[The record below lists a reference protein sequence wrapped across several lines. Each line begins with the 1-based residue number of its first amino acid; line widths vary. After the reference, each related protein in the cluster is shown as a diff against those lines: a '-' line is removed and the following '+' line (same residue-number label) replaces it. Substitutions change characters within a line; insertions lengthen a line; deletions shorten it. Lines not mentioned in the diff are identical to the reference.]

1 MGMLRFT
8 QHDNGLVFGGRVMR
22 GLVVACLVA
31 FALGLGVTVAYRM
44 QTEAMAVVVGV
55 LCGVSGTIPVS
66 LLVLYAARSARE
78 QPKPT
83 PPPAQPP
90 QTPQIIVVSPSLPPQ
105 GAQWPYP
112 AYPADPGALARPSR
126 DFTIIGDDD

>member
-1 MGMLRFT
+1 MRS
-8 QHDNGLVFGGRVMR
+8 LVI
-22 GLVVACLVA
+22 ACLIA

-55 LCGVSGTIPVS
+55 VCGVSGTIPVS
-66 LLVLYAARSARE
+66 LLVLYAARSAARE
-78 QPKPT
+78 EKPAPT
-83 PPPAQPP
+83 PPPAQQP

-105 GAQWPYP
+105 GSQWPYP
-112 AYPADPGALARPSR
+112 PAFPADPGALSRPSR